1 MKKDIKRL
9 IVLILALI
17 ITTIVVILI
26 NGRTATVDFELPKE
40 EHKVSVENQSGQIE
54 ILETEEKNDKLLI
67 KIKGVKPGKVAIDI
81 ATNDVVSTM
90 KIIYVHKSMIVTV
103 NSYIGNCNGD
113 VIIPIS
119 ASIVLIY
126 LLYILI
132 KEYINNKNK
141 NLYQYRNVAY
151 LGVII
156 FLSLFTLRVFLSIFN
171 YGGLIHTINNIIN
184 SISIISFLIL
194 PIAFITFIL
203 VTISNISLI
212 RKEGLSI
219 RNLLGLLLGIF
230 ICLSTL
236 LPDYIYGLL
245 MNY

>member
-1 MKKDIKRL
+1 MKKEIKRL
-9 IVLILALI
+9 IVLVLALI
-17 ITTIVVILI
+17 ITSIVVILI

-40 EHKVSVENQSGQIE
+40 EYKVSVENQSGQIE

-81 ATNDVVSTM
+81 AIADDVSTM

-103 NSYIGNCNGD
+103 NSYIGNCTGD

-171 YGGLIHTINNIIN
+171 YGGLIHTINNITN
-184 SISIISFLIL
+184 SLYYL
-194 PIAFITFIL
+194 YL
-203 VTISNISLI
+203 SNN
-212 RKEGLSI
+212 K
-219 RNLLGLLLGIF
+219 
-230 ICLSTL
+230 
-236 LPDYIYGLL
+236 
-245 MNY
+245 